1 VNGERTRAALRAA
14 LLAWLLVALSLLAW
28 MLLNPGTQADERA
41 GLSPLVPLYFLSF
54 PLGHVGVAA
63 LSWLKVQLY
72 TGGGTVLEIRSEGLL
87 LWAALTGLG
96 LLQWFVLLPW
106 AARQCRRVAQ
116 FLSRRFLA
124 R

>member
-1 VNGERTRAALRAA
+1 MNGERARAALRAA
-14 LLAWLLVALSLLAW
+14 LLAWLLIAIVLLAV
-28 MLLNPGTQADERA
+28 MLLRPETQGGERA
-41 GLSPLVPLYFLSF
+41 GLSALVPLYFMSF
-54 PLGHVGVAA
+54 PLGHVGVDA

-72 TGGGTVLEIRSEGLL
+72 TGNGYALDIRSEGML
-87 LWAALTGLG
+87 LWAALTALG

-106 AARQCRRVAQ
+106 AARQCRRATQ